1 MEMEQSIDDKVDKCL
16 EERIISVFES
26 EYQKAFAWS
35 RGFHMKPYNLNDYK
49 FEKDDDNSSK
59 KKTLLEFNLEDCL
72 NQFSMNCIFMFME
85 SLPKEVRKLA
95 WDMAIKRKFD
105 ERILSNDVISDY
117 YDSDGNNLDNIST

>member
-1 MEMEQSIDDKVDKCL
+1 MEMEQSIDDKVDECL

-26 EYQKAFAWS
+26 EFQKAFAWCI
-35 RGFHMKPYNLNDYK
+35 GFHMKHYNLNDYK